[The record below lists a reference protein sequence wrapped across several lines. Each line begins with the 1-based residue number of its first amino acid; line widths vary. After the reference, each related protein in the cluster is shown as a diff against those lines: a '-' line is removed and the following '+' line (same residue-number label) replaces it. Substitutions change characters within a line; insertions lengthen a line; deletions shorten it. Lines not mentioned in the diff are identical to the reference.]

1 MPSEKDVRLGG
12 DTTYCKS
19 VIDALSLGLLNL
31 GNSNSLLRTMSEMN
45 ATGMQL
51 KSIPGCAGEGII
63 YPQSTLFPE
72 VRATYQRRQ
81 TFYKSASRLS

>member
-1 MPSEKDVRLGG
+1 
-12 DTTYCKS
+12 
-19 VIDALSLGLLNL
+19 
-31 GNSNSLLRTMSEMN
+31 MN

-51 KSIPGCAGEGII
+51 KSIPGCAREGIL
-63 YPQSTLFPE
+63 YPQGTLSPE